1 MLEKLL
7 IQSLNGEKYMFDVIN
22 ESITVRQFKEE
33 IRKRI
38 GVNEMSYVLS
48 YRGKMLYDDKP
59 ISYYNLNN
67 KSILNLLFR
76 LSGG

>member
-7 IQSLNGEKYMFDVIN
+7 IQSLNGEKYMFDVTN

>member
-7 IQSLNGEKYMFDVIN
+7 IQSLNGEKYMFDVTN

-38 GVNEMSYVLS
+38 GVNELSYVLS

>member
-7 IQSLNGEKYMFDVIN
+7 IQSLNGEKYVFDVTN

-38 GVNEMSYVLS
+38 GVNELSYVLS

>member
-7 IQSLNGEKYMFDVIN
+7 IQSLNGEKYMFDVTN

-38 GVNEMSYVLS
+38 GINEMSYVLS